1 MKRIITQSRLWLA
14 PTVLAAAALL
24 ACNHN
29 PTTETQANTPQS
41 ASASSGQRVEW
52 GHQHQELVDRPLRPG
67 CTNPR
72 SADDFLPGTRHV
84 PKC

>member
-1 MKRIITQSRLWLA
+1 MKRILKQSRLWLA

-24 ACNHN
+24 ACNGVA
-29 PTTETQANTPQS
+29 TTETQAGTQPKS
-41 ASASSGQRVEW
+41 ESSGQRHEW
-52 GHQHQELVDRPLRPG
+52 GDQHRQQVNPLSSAG
-67 CTNPR
+67 CPNPR